1 MFQNLA
7 KNLSQSSAKKCC
19 KTCPRHHYKVGRK
32 NVAKF
37 GRKCVAKF
45 GRKMLQSSAEKCCKE
60 WPKISVQNSVGKMV
74 QIWPRKVRTKLLR
87 NSTQKFGRECKNQMR
102 SISAMNSQSSI
113 DWVTVYEI
121 RTCDLFKHQQK
132 LQPLVGMLRRVS
144 MLIGRPQPIDGR
156 PRSKTI
162 GEGRLEHR
170 QNRTMRCASLDVNRD
185 HASACFSLK
194 TTCI

>member
-1 MFQNLA
+1 
-7 KNLSQSSAKKCC
+7 
-19 KTCPRHHYKVGRK
+19 
-32 NVAKF
+32 
-37 GRKCVAKF
+37 
-45 GRKMLQSSAEKCCKE
+45 MLQSSAEKCCKE

-144 MLIGRPQPIDGR
+144 MLIGRPQPIWGCLGDR
-156 PRSKTI
+156 PGPRVALSDFNEVLSHKKFQKCEFWSNISRERSKRAI
-162 GEGRLEHR
+162 FYPKIKGDNSSLEL
-170 QNRTMRCASLDVNRD
+170 CGS
-185 HASACFSLK
+185 
-194 TTCI
+194 TTTNF